1 MKKLVCLSVAAS
13 FCLHAANVELGTIEV
28 EEKIETEVIK
38 DVSNEEIKSADVAEG
53 LAKESSSVWLVRRSG
68 ISNDIIVRGQKKDN
82 INVTIDGTK
91 VFGACPNRM
100 DPAISHMLTN
110 NIESIELIEGPYNVE
125 DFGVLSA
132 DVKVH
137 TKKPTKET
145 TGEVNLGFGS
155 WGYKKASFNVSGG
168 GEKVKFLLS
177 GSTESGEQYED
188 GDGNDFVEQIAENGL
203 DASGSQYQPKYQNLD
218 AFEKKTVMAKLF
230 WNIAD
235 NQELRLSYTANR
247 SDDILYPSSK
257 MDALYDD
264 SDIFNI
270 EYSLKD
276 LGKYSKALDVQLYQ
290 SEVDHPMSTLY
301 RKAATALADE
311 ITHHLDTKTQGA
323 KIKNSFDVE
332 NHTVTAGLDYSLR
345 NWDGAFYKN
354 GVYQYTSL
362 SDVDTENYALFLKDT
377 FRMDKLE
384 WNLGLR
390 YDDTEI
396 TSGLGFNGTSTISY
410 PVNDYSELNGYI
422 SGTYHA
428 DENTQYFAGIGKSS
442 RVPDARELYIFM
454 KPAGQI
460 GSLDL
465 ENTVNYELD
474 AGIEKKFENASFK
487 AKAFYSMLKDFIA
500 YNSSNTT
507 HVFENVDATI
517 YGLELSGTY
526 VASESLYF
534 DYGMSYQR
542 GKKDDPLTG
551 QTDTDLPEIP
561 PLKFNA
567 AANYL
572 YDESLSFRAELIAA
586 DEWSRYDYD
595 NGEQELDAYAVLN
608 LKGTKQLNKNLELTV
623 GIDNVFDSTYAT
635 ANTYED
641 LTLLGSGITGE
652 VMLLNEPGRY
662 IYTNIKYKF

>member
-1 MKKLVCLSVAAS
+1 MKKAICLSIAAS

-53 LAKESSSVWLVRRSG
+53 LTNESSSVWLVRRSG

-100 DPAISHMLTN
+100 DPPISHILTN
-110 NIESIELIEGPYNVE
+110 NIDYIEMIEGPYNVE

-137 TKKPTKET
+137 TKKPTEET

-177 GSTESGEQYED
+177 GSTESGDQYED

-203 DASGSQYQPKYQNLD
+203 DASPSQYQPKYQNLD
-218 AFEKKTVMAKLF
+218 AFEKKTIMAKMF

-235 NQELRLSYTANR
+235 NQELRLSYTGNR
-247 SDDILYPSSK
+247 SDDILYPSTG

-264 SDIFNI
+264 SDVFNI
-270 EYSLKD
+270 EYSAKD

-290 SEVDHPMSTLY
+290 STVDHPMSTLY
-301 RKAATALADE
+301 RKAATDITKE
-311 ITHHLDTKTQGA
+311 MTHHLDTKTQGA

-332 NHTVTAGLDYSLR
+332 NHTVTAGVDYSVR

-354 GVYQYTSL
+354 GVFQYTSL
-362 SDVDTENYALFLKDT
+362 YDVDTENYALFLKDT

-396 TSGLGFNGTSTISY
+396 TSQKAGHPI
-410 PVNDYSELNGYI
+410 NDYNELNGYI

-454 KPAGQI
+454 KGVQV
-460 GSLDL
+460 GSLEL
-465 ENTVNYELD
+465 ENTINYELD
-474 AGIEKKFENASFK
+474 MGIEKKFENATFK
-487 AKAFYSMLKDFIA
+487 GKVFYSMLKDFIA
-500 YNSSNTT
+500 YNSSKTSEF
-507 HVFENVDATI
+507 FENVDATI

-534 DYGMSYQR
+534 DYGMSYQK
-542 GKKDDPLTG
+542 GKKDDPLIG
-551 QTDTDLPEIP
+551 QTSTNLPEIP
-561 PLKFNA
+561 PLKLNA
-567 AANYL
+567 ALNYL
-572 YDESLSFRAELIAA
+572 YDESLTFRAEVVAS
-586 DEWSRYDYD
+586 DEWSDYDYE
-595 NGEQELDAYAVLN
+595 NGEQEIDAYAVLN

-641 LTLLGSGITGE
+641 LTLLEAGE
-652 VMLLNEPGRY
+652 DIMLLNNPGRY
-662 IYTNIKYKF
+662 VYTNIKFKF

>member
-1 MKKLVCLSVAAS
+1 MKKAICLSIAAS

-53 LAKESSSVWLVRRSG
+53 LTNESSSVWLVRRSG

-100 DPAISHMLTN
+100 DPPISHILTN
-110 NIESIELIEGPYNVE
+110 NIDYIEMIEGPYNVE

-137 TKKPTKET
+137 TKKPTEET
-145 TGEVNLGFGS
+145 TGEVNLGFGN

-177 GSTESGEQYED
+177 GSTESGDQYED

-203 DASGSQYQPKYQNLD
+203 DATGSQYQPKYQNLD
-218 AFEKKTVMAKLF
+218 AFEKKTIMAKMF

-235 NQELRLSYTANR
+235 NQELRLSYTGNR
-247 SDDILYPSSK
+247 SDDILYPSTG

-270 EYSLKD
+270 EYSAKD
-276 LGKYSKALDVQLYQ
+276 LGEYSKALDVQLYQ
-290 SEVDHPMSTLY
+290 STVDHPMSTLY
-301 RKAATALADE
+301 RKAATDITKE
-311 ITHHLDTKTQGA
+311 MTHHLDTKTQGA

-332 NHTVTAGLDYSLR
+332 NHTVTAGVDYSVR

-354 GVYQYTSL
+354 GVFQYTSL
-362 SDVDTENYALFLKDT
+362 YDVDTENYALFLKDT

-396 TSGLGFNGTSTISY
+396 TSQKVGHPI
-410 PVNDYSELNGYI
+410 NDYSELNGYI

-454 KPAGQI
+454 KGVQV
-460 GSLDL
+460 GSLEL
-465 ENTVNYELD
+465 ENTINYELD
-474 AGIEKKFENASFK
+474 MGIEKKFENATFK
-487 AKAFYSMLKDFIA
+487 GKVFYSMLKDFIA
-500 YNSSNTT
+500 YNSSKTSEF
-507 HVFENVDATI
+507 FENVDATI

-534 DYGMSYQR
+534 DYGMSYQK
-542 GKKDDPLTG
+542 GKKDDPLIG
-551 QTDTDLPEIP
+551 QTSTNLPEIP
-561 PLKFNA
+561 PLKLNA
-567 AANYL
+567 ALNYL
-572 YDESLSFRAELIAA
+572 YDESLTFRAEVVAS
-586 DEWSRYDYD
+586 DEWSDYDYE
-595 NGEQELDAYAVLN
+595 NGEQEIDAYAVLN

-641 LTLLGSGITGE
+641 LTLLEAGE
-652 VMLLNEPGRY
+652 DIMLLNNPGRY
-662 IYTNIKYKF
+662 VYTNIKFKF

>member
-28 EEKIETEVIK
+28 EEKIETEVFK
-38 DVSNEEIKSADVAEG
+38 DVSSEEIKSADVAEG
-53 LAKESSSVWLVRRSG
+53 LTNESSSVWLVRRSG

-100 DPAISHMLTN
+100 DPPISHILTN
-110 NIESIELIEGPYNVE
+110 NIDYIEMIEGPYNVE

-137 TKKPTKET
+137 TKKPTEET

-155 WGYKKASFNVSGG
+155 WGYQKASFNVSGG

-203 DASGSQYQPKYQNLD
+203 DATGSQYQPKYQNLD
-218 AFEKKTVMAKLF
+218 AFEKKTIMAKMF
-230 WNIAD
+230 WEIAD
-235 NQELRLSYTANR
+235 NQELRLSYTGNR
-247 SDDILYPSSK
+247 SDDILYPSTG

-270 EYSLKD
+270 EYSAKD

-290 SEVDHPMSTLY
+290 STVDHPMSTLY
-301 RKAATALADE
+301 RKSATIDGPDPDTLGDE

-332 NHTVTAGLDYSLR
+332 NHTITAGLDYSLR
-345 NWDGAFYKN
+345 NWDGRFYTN
-354 GVYQYTSL
+354 GTPGAISL
-362 SDVDTENYALFLKDT
+362 YDVDTKNYALFLKDT

-396 TSGLGFNGTSTISY
+396 TSQKAGHPI
-410 PVNDYSELNGYI
+410 NDYSELNGYI

-454 KPAGQI
+454 KGVQV
-460 GSLDL
+460 GSLEL

-474 AGIEKKFENASFK
+474 MGIEKKFENATVK
-487 AKAFYSMLKDFIA
+487 GKLFYSMLKDFIA
-500 YNSSNTT
+500 YNSSKTSKF
-507 HVFENVDATI
+507 FENVDAAI

-534 DYGMSYQR
+534 DYGMSYQK
-542 GKKDDPLTG
+542 GKKDDPLAG
-551 QTDTDLPEIP
+551 QTSTNLPEIP
-561 PLKFNA
+561 PLKLNA
-567 AANYL
+567 ALNYL
-572 YDESLSFRAELIAA
+572 YDESLTFRAEVVAS
-586 DEWSRYDYD
+586 DEWSDYDYE
-595 NGEQELDAYAVLN
+595 NGEQEIDAYAVLN

-641 LTLLGSGITGE
+641 LTLLEAGE
-652 VMLLNEPGRY
+652 DIMLLNNPGRY

>member
-1 MKKLVCLSVAAS
+1 MKKAICLSIAAS

-53 LAKESSSVWLVRRSG
+53 LTNESSSVWLVRRSG

-100 DPAISHMLTN
+100 DPPISHILTN
-110 NIESIELIEGPYNVE
+110 NIDYIEMIEGPYNVE

-137 TKKPTKET
+137 TKKPTEET

-177 GSTESGEQYED
+177 GSTESGDQYED

-203 DASGSQYQPKYQNLD
+203 DASPSQYQPKYQNLD
-218 AFEKKTVMAKLF
+218 AFEKKTIMAKMF

-235 NQELRLSYTANR
+235 NQELRLSYTGNR
-247 SDDILYPSSK
+247 SDDILYPSTG

-264 SDIFNI
+264 SDVFNI
-270 EYSLKD
+270 EYSAKD

-290 SEVDHPMSTLY
+290 STVDHPMSTLY
-301 RKAATALADE
+301 RKAATDITKE
-311 ITHHLDTKTQGA
+311 MTHHLDTKTQGA

-332 NHTVTAGLDYSLR
+332 NHTVTAGVDYSVR

-354 GVYQYTSL
+354 GVFQYTSL
-362 SDVDTENYALFLKDT
+362 YDVDTENYALFLKDT

-396 TSGLGFNGTSTISY
+396 TSQKVGHPI
-410 PVNDYSELNGYI
+410 NDYSELNGYI

-454 KPAGQI
+454 KGVQV
-460 GSLDL
+460 GSLEL
-465 ENTVNYELD
+465 ENTINYELD
-474 AGIEKKFENASFK
+474 MGIEKKFENATFK
-487 AKAFYSMLKDFIA
+487 GKVFYSMLKDFIA
-500 YNSSNTT
+500 YNSSKTSEF
-507 HVFENVDATI
+507 FENVDATI

-534 DYGMSYQR
+534 DYGMSYQK
-542 GKKDDPLTG
+542 GKKDDPLIG
-551 QTDTDLPEIP
+551 QTSTNLPEIP
-561 PLKFNA
+561 PLKLNA
-567 AANYL
+567 ALNYL
-572 YDESLSFRAELIAA
+572 YDESLTFRAEVVAS
-586 DEWSRYDYD
+586 DEWSDYDYE
-595 NGEQELDAYAVLN
+595 NGEQEIDAYAVLN

-641 LTLLGSGITGE
+641 LTLLEAGE
-652 VMLLNEPGRY
+652 DIMLLNNPGRY
-662 IYTNIKYKF
+662 VYTNIKFKF

>member
-1 MKKLVCLSVAAS
+1 MKKVICLSIATS
-13 FCLHAANVELGTIEV
+13 FFLHAANVELGTIEV

-38 DVSNEEIKSADVAEG
+38 DVSSEEIKSADAAEG
-53 LAKESSSVWLVRRSG
+53 LANESSSVWLVRRSG

-100 DPAISHMLTN
+100 DPPISHILTN
-110 NIESIELIEGPYNVE
+110 NIEYIEMIEGPYNVE

-137 TKKPTKET
+137 TKKPTEET

-218 AFEKKTVMAKLF
+218 AFEKKTVMAKMF

-235 NQELRLSYTANR
+235 NQELRLSYTGNR
-247 SDDILYPSSK
+247 SDDILYPSTA

-270 EYSLKD
+270 EYTAKD

-301 RKAATALADE
+301 RKAAADITKE
-311 ITHHLDTKTQGA
+311 MTHHLDTKMQGA

-332 NHTVTAGLDYSLR
+332 NHTVTAGLDYSVR

-354 GVYQYTSL
+354 GVFQYTSL
-362 SDVDTENYALFLKDT
+362 YDVDTENYALFLKDT

-384 WNLGLR
+384 WNVGLR

-396 TSGLGFNGTSTISY
+396 TSQKAGHPI
-410 PVNDYSELNGYI
+410 NDYSELNGYI

-454 KPAGQI
+454 KGVQV
-460 GSLDL
+460 GSLEL
-465 ENTVNYELD
+465 ENTINYELD
-474 AGIEKKFENASFK
+474 MGIEKKFENATFK
-487 AKAFYSMLKDFIA
+487 GKAFYSMLKDFIA
-500 YNSSNTT
+500 YNSSKTSMF
-507 HVFENVDATI
+507 FENVDATI

-551 QTDTDLPEIP
+551 QTSTNLPEIP
-561 PLKFNA
+561 PFKFNA
-567 AANYL
+567 ALNYL
-572 YDESLSFRAELIAA
+572 YDESLTFRAELVAS
-586 DEWSRYDYD
+586 DEWSEYDYD

-623 GIDNVFDSTYAT
+623 GIDNVFDSTYTT

-641 LTLLGSGITGE
+641 LTLLEAGE
-652 VMLLNEPGRY
+652 DIMLLNNPGRY
-662 IYTNIKYKF
+662 VYTNIKFKF

>member
-1 MKKLVCLSVAAS
+1 M
-13 FCLHAANVELGTIEV
+13 
-28 EEKIETEVIK
+28 
-38 DVSNEEIKSADVAEG
+38 
-53 LAKESSSVWLVRRSG
+53 
-68 ISNDIIVRGQKKDN
+68 
-82 INVTIDGTK
+82 
-91 VFGACPNRM
+91 
-100 DPAISHMLTN
+100 
-110 NIESIELIEGPYNVE
+110 E

-137 TKKPTKET
+137 TKKPTEET
-145 TGEVNLGFGS
+145 TGEVNLGFGN

-177 GSTESGEQYED
+177 GSTESGDQYED

-203 DASGSQYQPKYQNLD
+203 DATGSQYQPKYQNLD
-218 AFEKKTVMAKLF
+218 AFEKKTIMAKMF

-235 NQELRLSYTANR
+235 NQELRLSYTGNR
-247 SDDILYPSSK
+247 SDDILYPSTG

-270 EYSLKD
+270 EYSAKD
-276 LGKYSKALDVQLYQ
+276 LGEYSKALDVQLYQ
-290 SEVDHPMSTLY
+290 STVDHPMSTLY
-301 RKAATALADE
+301 RKAATDITKE
-311 ITHHLDTKTQGA
+311 MTHHLDTKTQGA

-332 NHTVTAGLDYSLR
+332 NHTVTAGVDYSVR

-354 GVYQYTSL
+354 GVFQYTSL
-362 SDVDTENYALFLKDT
+362 YDVDTENYALFLKDT

-396 TSGLGFNGTSTISY
+396 TSQKVGHPI
-410 PVNDYSELNGYI
+410 NDYSELNGYI

-454 KPAGQI
+454 KGVQV
-460 GSLDL
+460 GSLEL
-465 ENTVNYELD
+465 ENTINYELD
-474 AGIEKKFENASFK
+474 MGIEKKFENATFK
-487 AKAFYSMLKDFIA
+487 GKVFYSMLKDFIA
-500 YNSSNTT
+500 YNSSKTSEF
-507 HVFENVDATI
+507 FENVDATI

-534 DYGMSYQR
+534 DYGMSYQK
-542 GKKDDPLTG
+542 GKKDDPLIG
-551 QTDTDLPEIP
+551 QTSTNLPEIP
-561 PLKFNA
+561 PLKLNA
-567 AANYL
+567 ALNYL
-572 YDESLSFRAELIAA
+572 YDESLTFRAEVVAS
-586 DEWSRYDYD
+586 DEWSDYDYE
-595 NGEQELDAYAVLN
+595 NGEQEIDAYAVLN

-641 LTLLGSGITGE
+641 LTLLEAGE
-652 VMLLNEPGRY
+652 DIMLLNNPGRY
-662 IYTNIKYKF
+662 VYTNIKFKF

>member
-100 DPAISHMLTN
+100 DPPISHMLTN

-188 GDGNDFVEQIAENGL
+188 GDGNDFVEQMIEAG
-203 DASGSQYQPKYQNLD
+203 AVPGVQYQPKYQNLD

-247 SDDILYPSSK
+247 SDDILYPSTP

-301 RKAATALADE
+301 RNSAAD
-311 ITHHLDTKTQGA
+311 ITKEKTHWLDTKMQGA
-323 KIKNSFDVE
+323 KIKNSFDIQ

-345 NWDGAFYKN
+345 NWDGRFYTN
-354 GVYQYTSL
+354 GTPGAISL
-362 SDVDTENYALFLKDT
+362 YDVDTKNYALFLKDT

-396 TSGLGFNGTSTISY
+396 TSGHAMDPS
-410 PVNDYSELNGYI
+410 NDYSELNGYI

-442 RVPDARELYIFM
+442 RVPDARELYIRM
-454 KPAGQI
+454 GGKQQGTP
-460 GSLDL
+460 DL
-465 ENTVNYELD
+465 ENTINYELD
-474 AGIEKKFENASFK
+474 MGIEKKFENATFK
-487 AKAFYSMLKDFIA
+487 GKAFYSMLNDFIV
-500 YNSSNTT
+500 YNSTIAASTGSNI
-507 HVFENVDATI
+507 FENVDAAI

-542 GKKDDPLTG
+542 GKKDDPLAG

-567 AANYL
+567 AVNYM
-572 YDESLSFRAELIAA
+572 YDESLTLRAEVIAA
-586 DEWSRYDYD
+586 DEWSRYDWE
-595 NGEQELDAYAVLN
+595 NGEQELDAYALLN
-608 LKGTKQLNKNLELTV
+608 LKATKEFNKNLELTV

-635 ANTYED
+635 TNTYND
-641 LTLLGSGITGE
+641 LTLLEGVEDI
-652 VMLLNEPGRY
+652 MLLNNPGRY

>member
-1 MKKLVCLSVAAS
+1 MKKAICLSIAAS

-53 LAKESSSVWLVRRSG
+53 LTNESSSVWLVRRSG

-100 DPAISHMLTN
+100 DPPISHILTN
-110 NIESIELIEGPYNVE
+110 NIDYIEMIEGPYNVE

-137 TKKPTKET
+137 TKKPTEET

-177 GSTESGEQYED
+177 GSTESGDQYED

-203 DASGSQYQPKYQNLD
+203 DASPSQYQPKYQNLD
-218 AFEKKTVMAKLF
+218 AFEKKTIMAKMF

-235 NQELRLSYTANR
+235 NQELRLSYTGNR
-247 SDDILYPSSK
+247 SDDILYPSTG

-264 SDIFNI
+264 SDVFNI
-270 EYSLKD
+270 EYSAKD

-290 SEVDHPMSTLY
+290 STVDHPMSTLY
-301 RKAATALADE
+301 RKAATDITKE
-311 ITHHLDTKTQGA
+311 MTHHLDTKTQGA

-332 NHTVTAGLDYSLR
+332 NHTVTAGVDYSVR

-354 GVYQYTSL
+354 GVFQYTSL
-362 SDVDTENYALFLKDT
+362 YDVDTENYALFLKDT

-396 TSGLGFNGTSTISY
+396 TSQKAGHPI
-410 PVNDYSELNGYI
+410 NDYSELNGYI

-454 KPAGQI
+454 KGVQV
-460 GSLDL
+460 GSLEL
-465 ENTVNYELD
+465 ENTINYELD
-474 AGIEKKFENASFK
+474 MGIEKKFENATFK
-487 AKAFYSMLKDFIA
+487 GKVFYSMLKDFIA
-500 YNSSNTT
+500 YNSSKTSEF
-507 HVFENVDATI
+507 FENVDATI

-534 DYGMSYQR
+534 DYGMSYQK
-542 GKKDDPLTG
+542 GKKDDPLIG
-551 QTDTDLPEIP
+551 QTSTNLPEIP
-561 PLKFNA
+561 PLKLNA
-567 AANYL
+567 ALNYL
-572 YDESLSFRAELIAA
+572 YDESLTFRAEVVAS
-586 DEWSRYDYD
+586 DEWSDYDYE
-595 NGEQELDAYAVLN
+595 NGEQEIDAYAVLN

-641 LTLLGSGITGE
+641 LTLLEAGE
-652 VMLLNEPGRY
+652 DIMLLNNPGRY
-662 IYTNIKYKF
+662 VYTNIKFKF

>member
-1 MKKLVCLSVAAS
+1 
-13 FCLHAANVELGTIEV
+13 
-28 EEKIETEVIK
+28 
-38 DVSNEEIKSADVAEG
+38 
-53 LAKESSSVWLVRRSG
+53 
-68 ISNDIIVRGQKKDN
+68 
-82 INVTIDGTK
+82 
-91 VFGACPNRM
+91 
-100 DPAISHMLTN
+100 
-110 NIESIELIEGPYNVE
+110 
-125 DFGVLSA
+125 
-132 DVKVH
+132 
-137 TKKPTKET
+137 
-145 TGEVNLGFGS
+145 
-155 WGYKKASFNVSGG
+155 
-168 GEKVKFLLS
+168 
-177 GSTESGEQYED
+177 
-188 GDGNDFVEQIAENGL
+188 
-203 DASGSQYQPKYQNLD
+203 
-218 AFEKKTVMAKLF
+218 
-230 WNIAD
+230 
-235 NQELRLSYTANR
+235 
-247 SDDILYPSSK
+247 
-257 MDALYDD
+257 
-264 SDIFNI
+264 
-270 EYSLKD
+270 
-276 LGKYSKALDVQLYQ
+276 
-290 SEVDHPMSTLY
+290 
-301 RKAATALADE
+301 
-311 ITHHLDTKTQGA
+311 
-323 KIKNSFDVE
+323 
-332 NHTVTAGLDYSLR
+332 
-345 NWDGAFYKN
+345 
-354 GVYQYTSL
+354 
-362 SDVDTENYALFLKDT
+362 
-377 FRMDKLE
+377 
-384 WNLGLR
+384 
-390 YDDTEI
+390 DDTEI

>member
-1 MKKLVCLSVAAS
+1 MKKAICLSIAAS

-53 LAKESSSVWLVRRSG
+53 LTNESSSVWLVRRSG

-100 DPAISHMLTN
+100 DPPISHILTN
-110 NIESIELIEGPYNVE
+110 NIDYIEMIEGPYNVE

-137 TKKPTKET
+137 TKKPTEET

-177 GSTESGEQYED
+177 GSTESGDQYED

-203 DASGSQYQPKYQNLD
+203 DASTSQYQTKYQSLD
-218 AFEKKTVMAKLF
+218 AFEKKTIMAKMF

-235 NQELRLSYTANR
+235 NQELRLSYTGNR
-247 SDDILYPSSK
+247 SDDILYPSTG

-264 SDIFNI
+264 SDVFNI
-270 EYSLKD
+270 EYSAKD

-290 SEVDHPMSTLY
+290 STVDHPMSTLY
-301 RKAATALADE
+301 RKAATDITKE
-311 ITHHLDTKTQGA
+311 MTHHLDTKTQGA

-332 NHTVTAGLDYSLR
+332 NHTVTAGVDYSVR

-354 GVYQYTSL
+354 GVFQYTSL
-362 SDVDTENYALFLKDT
+362 YDVDTENYALFLKDT

-396 TSGLGFNGTSTISY
+396 TSQKAGHPI
-410 PVNDYSELNGYI
+410 NDYSELNGYI

-454 KPAGQI
+454 KGVQV
-460 GSLDL
+460 GSLEL
-465 ENTVNYELD
+465 ENTINYELD
-474 AGIEKKFENASFK
+474 MGIEKKFENATFK
-487 AKAFYSMLKDFIA
+487 GKVFYSMLKDFIA
-500 YNSSNTT
+500 YNSSKTSEF
-507 HVFENVDATI
+507 FENVDATI

-534 DYGMSYQR
+534 DYGMSYQK
-542 GKKDDPLTG
+542 GKKDDPLIG
-551 QTDTDLPEIP
+551 QTSTNLPEIP
-561 PLKFNA
+561 PLKLNA
-567 AANYL
+567 ALNYL
-572 YDESLSFRAELIAA
+572 YDESLTFRAEVVAS
-586 DEWSRYDYD
+586 DEWSDYDYE
-595 NGEQELDAYAVLN
+595 NGEQEIDAYAVLN

-641 LTLLGSGITGE
+641 LTLLEAGE
-652 VMLLNEPGRY
+652 DIMLLNNPGRY
-662 IYTNIKYKF
+662 VYTNIKFKF